1 MGRGTIIGTG
11 SVSAHTGDHIAVTT
25 QCERGFCMFT
35 IEKGTKIMNKTLCV
49 IRSPIMVELL
59 DKAKQSLMESDPN
72 FRFGVAQAQPEN
84 RHASIVVRIVLS
96 NMLTRI
102 NEITLDQWREFTE
115 LYQQHRQSVTLEQS
129 HLRIMESGDSQ
140 ISEIQQYILNHP
152 EIYEIMAVKV
162 AGIQL
167 PSSLVIVCA
176 LALQTLDC
184 VRVGD
189 VTY

>member
-1 MGRGTIIGTG
+1 
-11 SVSAHTGDHIAVTT
+11 
-25 QCERGFCMFT
+25 
-35 IEKGTKIMNKTLCV
+35 MNKTLCV

-102 NEITLDQWREFTE
+102 NEITLDQWREFSE
-115 LYQQHRQSVTLEQS
+115 LYQQHRQSDTLEQS

-167 PSSLVIVCA
+167 PSSLIIVCA
-176 LALQTLDC
+176 LALQTLD
-184 VRVGD
+184 RGD
-189 VTY
+189 WATRHPCRCDWGGR